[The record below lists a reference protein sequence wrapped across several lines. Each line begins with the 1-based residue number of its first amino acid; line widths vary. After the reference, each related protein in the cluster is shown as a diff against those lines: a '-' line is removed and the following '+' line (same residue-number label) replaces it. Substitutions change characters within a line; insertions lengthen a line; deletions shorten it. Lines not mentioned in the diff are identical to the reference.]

1 MATKDLVKKKTIA
14 LTPEVHADLMR
25 VVAAIQAKSGVNTT
39 ANDAVRV
46 LLEGWNIKSN
56 DGWIESK
63 TSFPNIGDKLLVEF
77 PNGATHR
84 AIYFEYDGF
93 NVYLETGLGVVKN
106 GFYPFSSA
114 TCKRWKLNDFEEPL
128 NEA

>member
-46 LLEGWNIKSN
+46 LLEGWKELERI
-56 DGWIESK
+56 SK
-63 TSFPNIGDKLLVEF
+63 GDVVIITSERVVDRGEVVTPFLDAHFGTQKLEL
-77 PNGATHR
+77 
-84 AIYFEYDGF
+84 
-93 NVYLETGLGVVKN
+93 
-106 GFYPFSSA
+106 
-114 TCKRWKLNDFEEPL
+114 
-128 NEA
+128 

>member
-46 LLEGWNIKSN
+46 LLEGGKELERISKGDVVIITSENIV
-56 DGWIESK
+56 DRGEVV
-63 TSFPNIGDKLLVEF
+63 TPFLEEHFGTQKLEL
-77 PNGATHR
+77 
-84 AIYFEYDGF
+84 
-93 NVYLETGLGVVKN
+93 
-106 GFYPFSSA
+106 
-114 TCKRWKLNDFEEPL
+114 
-128 NEA
+128 

>member
-46 LLEGWNIKSN
+46 LLEGFDVLKNGYQVPN
-56 DGWIESK
+56 IESGRRFNEFGGK
-63 TSFPNIGDKLLVEF
+63 YFGTQKLEL
-77 PNGATHR
+77 
-84 AIYFEYDGF
+84 
-93 NVYLETGLGVVKN
+93 
-106 GFYPFSSA
+106 
-114 TCKRWKLNDFEEPL
+114 
-128 NEA
+128 

>member
-46 LLEGWNIKSN
+46 LL
-56 DGWIESK
+56 DGWKELERISK
-63 TSFPNIGDKLLVEF
+63 GDIVIITSENIVDRGEVVTPFLEEHFGTQKLEL
-77 PNGATHR
+77 
-84 AIYFEYDGF
+84 
-93 NVYLETGLGVVKN
+93 
-106 GFYPFSSA
+106 
-114 TCKRWKLNDFEEPL
+114 
-128 NEA
+128 

>member
-46 LLEGWNIKSN
+46 LL
-56 DGWIESK
+56 DGWKELGLLSEREGLRKIGHTEFLYVESD
-63 TSFPNIGDKLLVEF
+63 FLDKNF
-77 PNGATHR
+77 R
-84 AIYFEYDGF
+84 
-93 NVYLETGLGVVKN
+93 
-106 GFYPFSSA
+106 
-114 TCKRWKLNDFEEPL
+114 
-128 NEA
+128 

>member
-46 LLEGWNIKSN
+46 LLEGWKELERI
-56 DGWIESK
+56 SK
-63 TSFPNIGDKLLVEF
+63 GDVVIITSERVVDRGEVVTPFLDAHFGTRKLEL
-77 PNGATHR
+77 
-84 AIYFEYDGF
+84 
-93 NVYLETGLGVVKN
+93 
-106 GFYPFSSA
+106 
-114 TCKRWKLNDFEEPL
+114 
-128 NEA
+128 